1 MGILSYLLCLD
12 ASKMREGTLKIF
24 FDSWSIFCCIFYWLF
39 VLYRRKTRKLQ
50 KIICKSSKVLIYV
63 YLQQKQYTQ
72 INFNMAI
79 TNSYQITAILSA
91 NSLKQVEKKKTVLKM
106 RIAKL
111 SRDNQKLEAALEK
124 MEFKRKS
131 NYL

>member
-1 MGILSYLLCLD
+1 
-12 ASKMREGTLKIF
+12 
-24 FDSWSIFCCIFYWLF
+24 
-39 VLYRRKTRKLQ
+39 
-50 KIICKSSKVLIYV
+50 
-63 YLQQKQYTQ
+63 
-72 INFNMAI
+72 MAI